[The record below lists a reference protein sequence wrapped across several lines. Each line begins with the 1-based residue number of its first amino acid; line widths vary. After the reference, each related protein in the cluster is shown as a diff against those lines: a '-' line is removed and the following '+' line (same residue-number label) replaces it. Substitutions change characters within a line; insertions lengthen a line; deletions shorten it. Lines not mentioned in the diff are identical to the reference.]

1 MTTDLTSISIG
12 SLIAVTGAVLSYVG
26 YIRAKSKDQEKRV
39 EEIATIKERVASL
52 DREVHD
58 IKEDVKNQNSD
69 LKKSIERIYEKIDK
83 LNDSLVEFIKS
94 SKK

>member
-1 MTTDLTSISIG
+1 MTTELTSISIG
-12 SLIAVTGAVLSYVG
+12 SLIAVTGAIFSYVG

-39 EEIATIKERVASL
+39 EEIAIIKERVASL
-52 DREVHD
+52 DREINDV
-58 IKEDVKNQNSD
+58 KEDVKNQNND

-94 SKK
+94 SKR